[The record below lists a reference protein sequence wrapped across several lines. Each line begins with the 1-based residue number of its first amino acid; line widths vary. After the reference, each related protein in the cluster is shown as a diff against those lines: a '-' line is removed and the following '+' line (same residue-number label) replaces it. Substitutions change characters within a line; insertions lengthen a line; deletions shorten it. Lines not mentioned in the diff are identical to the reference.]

1 MTRRRAILLSLS
13 IPAGAAIEPAWA
25 FAAREFWNEKPSADW
40 TAAEIQELLT
50 ASPWAKEASVSY
62 NGGPGNLGHSAGYG
76 GMGRMSRRSVGVPTG
91 TTNPGTGVE
100 HQQYKALVR
109 WETALPI
116 RLASHSNST
125 DDPAAN
131 YIINLIGD
139 LPMLGSH
146 KDEDET
152 QREQRVE
159 MLKEYTRLERKHD
172 PIYLAQ
178 MKFASASETLFYF
191 PRLDPIYPDDRQVT
205 FTTKLGPL
213 EVKAKF
219 VLKDMMYQG
228 KLAL

>member
-1 MTRRRAILLSLS
+1 MTRRRAILLSLG
-13 IPAGAAIEPAWA
+13 IPAGAAMTADWA
-25 FAAREFWNEKPSADW
+25 FSAREFWDEKKPADW

-50 ASPWAKEASVSY
+50 ASPWAKEASV
-62 NGGPGNLGHSAGYG
+62 AYG
-76 GMGRMSRRSVGVPTG
+76 GMGRMSRRSAGVPTG
-91 TTNPGTGVE
+91 TTNPGGTGVE

-178 MKFASASETLFYF
+178 MKF
-191 PRLDPIYPDDRQVT
+191 P
-205 FTTKLGPL
+205 
-213 EVKAKF
+213 
-219 VLKDMMYQG
+219 
-228 KLAL
+228 